1 MRSLMICFLMLAAC
15 GDGIEKAPR
24 ELAQSSSSLPNNG
37 VDTNTPPERKCQSI
51 TAIVGNEKIFVPS
64 SCAPAHVDVDGDPA
78 LNRDEIDPRHDLP
91 SSIQQDNTL

>member
-15 GDGIEKAPR
+15 GDGGEKTSNDPTNV
-24 ELAQSSSSLPNNG
+24 SSLPGSKIDNG
-37 VDTNTPPERKCQSI
+37 TSPDKKCQSI

-64 SCAPAHVDVDGDPA
+64 SCAPANIDIDGDPA
-78 LNRDEIDPRHDLP
+78 LNRDEIDPRQDLP